1 MSSVQKIITAVRRD
15 FVLGILRLSHKYQIE
30 GLQERM
36 KQKLQE
42 DWPLDHS
49 DYLARRTFLK
59 SQGYGILPA
68 AKLIRTAQHCDIK
81 ELLPTAFY
89 ELACA

>member
-1 MSSVQKIITAVRRD
+1 
-15 FVLGILRLSHKYQIE
+15 
-30 GLQERM
+30 M

-89 ELACA
+89 ELACAWGTQWEEIVECLFPENVKDFVLDVRTARGG